1 MGGVEKINENPFTK
15 NPRRRQEYGCAFGVL
30 GICCVE
36 DLREKDPQELYDRD
50 CMQHGYQDRCVLYV
64 YRCAVYFAQTPE
76 PDPEKC
82 KWWNWKD
89 GAVEKQS

>member
-1 MGGVEKINENPFTK
+1 MKTPLQKIPGVGK
-15 NPRRRQEYGCAFGVL
+15 NMAAHLESL

-64 YRCAVYFAQTPE
+64 
-76 PDPEKC
+76 
-82 KWWNWKD
+82 
-89 GAVEKQS
+89 

>member
-15 NPRRRQEYGCAFGVL
+15 NPRRRQNMAAHLESL

-50 CMQHGYQDRCVLYV
+50 CMAHGYQDRCVLYV

>member
-1 MGGVEKINENPFTK
+1 MKTPLQKIPGVGK
-15 NPRRRQEYGCAFGVL
+15 NMAAHLESL

-50 CMQHGYQDRCVLYV
+50 CMQHGYQDRCVLYI

>member
-15 NPRRRQEYGCAFGVL
+15 NLESL